1 MPQVPL
7 SVSAVYGRGMPES
20 GDSKPADPAA
30 PDPAVAANPSPVETA
45 PETAKGEDKRRF
57 PRTLLSLLVQ
67 FRFNTFEDFLAEY
80 SIDISVGGM
89 FIRTNSPRPEGS
101 MIYLQ
106 FALRDGHKL
115 IEGLGKVVRVN
126 PPGSTIPG
134 MGVEFVNLD
143 GESEGL
149 ISEIVD
155 TKVQRARPAT
165 P

>member
-1 MPQVPL
+1 MSEPGDVP
-7 SVSAVYGRGMPES
+7 
-20 GDSKPADPAA
+20 KPAEPTPIDLAAPAA
-30 PDPAVAANPSPVETA
+30 PTPAEEEAGARAEN
-45 PETAKGEDKRRF
+45 KRRHQ
-57 PRTLLSLLVQ
+57 RTALSLLVQ

-89 FIRTNSPRPEGS
+89 FIRTDHPRPEGS

-126 PPGSTIPG
+126 PPGGTTIPG

-143 GESEGL
+143 SESEGL
-149 ISEIVD
+149 IAEIVD
-155 TKVQRARPAT
+155 TKHQRTHPAT
-165 P
+165 